1 MEDDELGRETAA
13 EVDRIAPPP
22 ELDRS
27 PGATPADEPAPPPDA
42 PVPSGAFAAL
52 RHRNFQL
59 FYAGQLL
66 SLVGTWMQ
74 STAQGWLVLDLTNSE
89 LLLGVVT
96 AVASVP
102 TVLFSLYAGA
112 LADRADK
119 RRIIMAANAASL
131 VLALLLAVLT
141 HTRTVTYPAVLAI
154 AFALGT
160 ANAFEI
166 PTRQSFFV
174 ELVGRDDLP
183 NAIALNSAQFNA
195 TRIVGPA
202 VAGWLIGT
210 AGTAACFY
218 ANAASYLFV
227 LAGLRAMRLP
237 VFRRPERRAGTLET
251 IREGLAYIRSDR
263 LSRTLVCLIAVFS
276 VLGFPYVML
285 MPVFARDILRVGAHG
300 LGWLLAAT
308 GAGALAGG
316 IALAAAGER
325 IPRGRIMLGASLGFC
340 AAVFAF
346 AGSRSFPL
354 SLALLALVGFTMVL
368 NNATVNALLQSTV
381 PDHLRGRVM
390 SVYVFMF
397 VGTAPVGALQAG
409 ALSKALDAPTALQ
422 IGAAVLAVV
431 VIAVAWRVPELA
443 RAR

>member
-1 MEDDELGRETAA
+1 MEDDELGRERAA
-13 EVDRIAPPP
+13 GIDDIAPPP

-27 PGATPADEPAPPPDA
+27 PAATPADEPAPPPDA
-42 PVPSGAFAAL
+42 SVPPGAFAAL

-59 FYAGQLL
+59 FYAGQFL

-74 STAQGWLVLDLTNSE
+74 STAQGWLVLNLTNSE

-96 AVASVP
+96 AVASAP

-119 RRIIMAANAASL
+119 RRIIVAANAAAL

-141 HTRTVTYPAVLAI
+141 HTRTITYPTVLAI

-227 LAGLRAMRLP
+227 LAGLKAMRLP
-237 VFRRPERRAGTLET
+237 AFRRPEKRAGTLET

-263 LSRTLVCLIAVFS
+263 LSRTLVCLIAAFS

-340 AAVFAF
+340 ASVFAF
-346 AGSRSFPL
+346 AGSRSFAI
-354 SLALLALVGFTMVL
+354 SLALLAVVGFTMVL

-409 ALSKALDAPTALQ
+409 ALSKALDAPAALQ
-422 IGAAVLAVV
+422 IGAAVLAVI

>member
-1 MEDDELGRETAA
+1 
-13 EVDRIAPPP
+13 VDRIAPPP

-27 PGATPADEPAPPPDA
+27 PATPVGDAPPPPPA
-42 PVPSGAFAAL
+42 AAVGVPALAAL
-52 RHRNFQL
+52 RHRNFRL
-59 FYAGQLL
+59 FYAGQFL

-74 STAQGWLVLDLTNSE
+74 STALGWLVLNLTNNE

-96 AVASVP
+96 AAASTPV
-102 TVLFSLYAGA
+102 VLFALYAGA
-112 LADRADK
+112 LADRSDK
-119 RRIIMAANAASL
+119 RAIIMRANAAAL

-141 HTRTVTYPAVLAI
+141 YTGAITFPAVLAI
-154 AFALGT
+154 AFGLGT
-160 ANAFEI
+160 ANAFEL

-174 ELVGRDDLP
+174 ELVGKDDLP

-202 VAGWLIGT
+202 IAGSLIGT
-210 AGTAACFY
+210 AGTAACFF
-218 ANAASYLFV
+218 ANAGSYVFV

-237 VFRRPERRAGTLET
+237 AFRPPETREGTLET
-251 IREGLAYIRSDR
+251 IREGLAYIRGDR
-263 LSRTLVCLIAVFS
+263 LVRTLVCLIAAFS
-276 VLGFPYVML
+276 MLGFPYAML

-316 IALAAAGER
+316 ITLAAAGER
-325 IPRGRIMLGASLGFC
+325 MPRGRIMLGASLGFS
-340 AAVFAF
+340 ASVAAF
-346 AGSRSFPL
+346 AASRSFPL
-354 SLALLALVGFTMVL
+354 SLMLLVLVGFTMVL
-368 NNATVNALLQSTV
+368 NTATVNALLQAMV

-397 VGTAPVGALQAG
+397 IGSAPVGALQAG
-409 ALSKALDAPTALQ
+409 AVSRALGAPAALQ
-422 IGAAVLAVV
+422 LGAAALAAIVL
-431 VIAVAWRVPELA
+431 AVAWRVPEMA